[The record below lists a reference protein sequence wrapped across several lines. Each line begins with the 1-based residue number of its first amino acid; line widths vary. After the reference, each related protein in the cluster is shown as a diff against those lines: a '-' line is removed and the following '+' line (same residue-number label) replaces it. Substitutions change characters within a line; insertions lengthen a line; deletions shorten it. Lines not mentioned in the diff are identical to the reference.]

1 MQGGGKT
8 MKKTASIIFCS
19 LFLFAVFT
27 SWTNAY
33 PIQQGDKPQAANQS
47 QEKTSNVIKETA
59 SVTKHR
65 IVLRGSSIDYTAT
78 TGNILLKTEEGKAKG
93 SIFYIAYTKD
103 GVKDPSQRPIMFCFN
118 GGPGGAAVWVHMG
131 AFGPKKS
138 LLDDEGFPILPP
150 PGKLV
155 DNEFCVLDLTD
166 LVFIDPMSTGYSR
179 AVPGEDP
186 KQFYGFEKDVE
197 SVSEFIRL
205 YVTRNQR
212 WLSPK
217 FLAGESYATTRVSGL
232 ANYLQSRYGMFLNGV
247 ILISVILNWQNT
259 DWSIGNDMAY
269 IMFLPSYT
277 AAAWYHGKLA
287 PELSDNLKEA
297 LEKAEGFAINDFAL
311 ALLKG
316 TKLTPAE
323 KAAIIKKL
331 SYFTGLSEEFLERSN
346 MRVTENRFY
355 KELLRDQG
363 KTVGRLDTRYTG
375 VDRESAG
382 EAPEFDQSWS
392 IVIGSYVSLI
402 NDYIRR
408 DLEYEN
414 DLPYNYLASVQP
426 WPMKPGGRGYLNT
439 AEILRQAMHM
449 NPHLK
454 VLVASGYYDFATP
467 YFDADYTIAHMDL
480 AEELQKNITMTYY
493 ESGHMMYVR
502 KVAHQKFRKDM
513 EDFIQSALE

>member
-1 MQGGGKT
+1 
-8 MKKTASIIFCS
+8 
-19 LFLFAVFT
+19 
-27 SWTNAY
+27 
-33 PIQQGDKPQAANQS
+33 
-47 QEKTSNVIKETA
+47 
-59 SVTKHR
+59 
-65 IVLRGSSIDYTAT
+65 
-78 TGNILLKTEEGKAKG
+78 GKAKG

-103 GVKDPSQRPIMFCFN
+103 GVKVPSQRPIMFCFN
-118 GGPGGAAVWVHMG
+118 GGPGGAAVWVHLG

-138 LLDDEGFPILPP
+138 LLDDEGFPVIPP
-150 PGKLV
+150 PGKLI
-155 DNEFCVLDLTD
+155 DNEFCALDLAD
-166 LVFIDPMSTGYSR
+166 LVFIDPMTTGYSR

-197 SVSEFIRL
+197 STAEFIRL
-205 YVTRNQR
+205 YVTRNER

-232 ANYLQSRYGMFLNGV
+232 ANYLQTRYGMFLNGV

-269 IMFLPSYT
+269 ITFLPSYT

-287 PELSDNLKEA
+287 PDLSGDLRSA
-297 LEKAEGFAINDFAL
+297 LDKAEEFAIDEFAL

-316 TKLTPAE
+316 NKLDPAK
-323 KAAIIKKL
+323 KAEIIKEL
-331 SYFTGLSEEFLERSN
+331 SRFTGLSEQFLERSN

-408 DLEYEN
+408 VLGYEN

-426 WPMKPGGRGYLNT
+426 WPLKPDGSGYLNT

-449 NPHLK
+449 NPQLK
-454 VLVASGYYDFATP
+454 VLIASGYYDFATP
-467 YFDADYTIAHMDL
+467 YFDAAYTVAHMDL
-480 AEELQKNITMTYY
+480 AKELQKNITMTYY

-502 KVAHQKFRKDM
+502 KTAHQKFRKDL
-513 EDFIQSALE
+513 EDFIQKALRK

>member
-1 MQGGGKT
+1 
-8 MKKTASIIFCS
+8 MKKSTVMIIDAFV
-19 LFLFAVFT
+19 LFAVLA
-27 SWTNAY
+27 SWATAY
-33 PIQQGDKPQAANQS
+33 PIQQTEKPPDAQV
-47 QEKTSNVIKETA
+47 EKNTSDITKETA

-65 IVLRGSSIDYTAT
+65 IVLQGTPIEYTAT
-78 TGNILLKTEEGKAKG
+78 AGNILLKTEEGKATG

-118 GGPGGAAVWVHMG
+118 GGPGGAAVWVHLG

-138 LLDDEGFPILPP
+138 LLDDEGFSVLPP

-155 DNEFCVLDLTD
+155 DNEFSVLDMTD
-166 LVFIDPMSTGYSR
+166 LVFIDPMTTGYSR

-186 KQFYGFEKDVE
+186 EQFYGFEKDVE

-205 YVTRNQR
+205 YVTRNKR

-232 ANYLQSRYGMFLNGV
+232 ANHLQTRYGMFLNGV

-287 PELSDNLKEA
+287 PELSGNLRDT
-297 LEKAEGFAINDFAL
+297 LDKAEEFAIDEFAL

-316 TKLTPAE
+316 NKLVPAE
-323 KAAIIKKL
+323 
-331 SYFTGLSEEFLERSN
+331 
-346 MRVTENRFY
+346 RFY

-392 IVIGSYVSLI
+392 IVIGSYVALL

-414 DLPYNYLASVQP
+414 DLPYNYLAGVQP
-426 WPMKPGGRGYLNT
+426 WPLKPGGRGYLNT
-439 AEILRQAMHM
+439 AEILRQAMHG

-467 YFDADYTIAHMDL
+467 YYDAEYTFAHMDL
-480 AEELQKNITMTYY
+480 AKELQKNITMTYY

-502 KVAHQKFRKDM
+502 KTAHQKFRKDM
-513 EDFIQSALE
+513 EVFIRNALKIAK

>member
-1 MQGGGKT
+1 M
-8 MKKTASIIFCS
+8 IVCIS
-19 LFLFAVFT
+19 LVLAVLIPYSKAF
-27 SWTNAY
+27 
-33 PIQQGDKPQAANQS
+33 PIQLTKETPAAKQVE
-47 QEKTSNVIKETA
+47 EKNPDTAKETA

-65 IVLRGSSIDYTAT
+65 IVLQGMPVDYTAT
-78 TGNILLKTEEGKAKG
+78 AGTILLKTEEGKAKG

-103 GVKDPSQRPIMFCFN
+103 GIKDPSQRPIMFCFN
-118 GGPGGAAVWVHMG
+118 GGPGGAAVWVNLG

-138 LLDDEGFPILPP
+138 LLDDEGFPLLPP

-155 DNEFCVLDLTD
+155 DNEFCVLDMTD
-166 LVFIDPMSTGYSR
+166 LVFIDPISTGYSR
-179 AVPGEDP
+179 ALPGEDP
-186 KQFYGFEKDVE
+186 TQFYGFEKDVE
-197 SVSEFIRL
+197 SVGEFIRL
-205 YVTRNQR
+205 YVTRNER

-232 ANYLQSRYGMFLNGV
+232 ANHLQTRYGMFLNGV

-277 AAAWYHGKLA
+277 AAAWYHGKLSA
-287 PELSDNLKEA
+287 ELSRDLKQT
-297 LEKAEGFAINDFAL
+297 LDKAEDFAINDFAL

-316 TKLTPAE
+316 NKLDPDE
-323 KAAIIKKL
+323 KAEIIKKL
-331 SYFTGLSEEFLERSN
+331 SSYTGLSEEFLERSN

-355 KELLRDQG
+355 KELLRNQG

-392 IVIGSYVSLI
+392 IVIGSYVALI

-408 DLEYEN
+408 DLGYEN
-414 DLPYNYLASVQP
+414 DLPYYYLAGVQP
-426 WPMKPGGRGYLNT
+426 WPLKPEGRGYLNT
-439 AEILRQAMHM
+439 AEILRQAMHI
-449 NPHLK
+449 NPQLK
-454 VLVASGYYDFATP
+454 VLIASGYYDFATP
-467 YFDADYTIAHMDL
+467 YFDADYTVSHMDL
-480 AEELQKNITMTYY
+480 ARELQKNITMTYY

-502 KVAHQKFRKDM
+502 KTAHQKLRRDVEEFIRK
-513 EDFIQSALE
+513 ALEK

>member
-1 MQGGGKT
+1 
-8 MKKTASIIFCS
+8 MKKSALSIALIL
-19 LFLFAVFT
+19 LFVIAFSPWAE
-27 SWTNAY
+27 AY
-33 PIQQGDKPQAANQS
+33 PKQQGDKPQSADKTP
-47 QEKTSNVIKETA
+47 EKTPGITKESS

-65 IVLRGSSIDYTAT
+65 IVLQGKPIDYTAT
-78 TGNILLKTEEGKAKG
+78 AGNILLKTEEGKAKG

-138 LLDDEGFPILPP
+138 LLDDDGFPILPP

-155 DNEFCVLDLTD
+155 DNEFSVLDLTD

-186 KQFYGFEKDVE
+186 QQFYGFEKDVE

-205 YVTRNQR
+205 YVTRNKR

-232 ANYLQSRYGMFLNGV
+232 ANHLQSRYGMFLNGV
-247 ILISVILNWQNT
+247 ILISMVLNWQNT

-287 PELSDNLKEA
+287 PELMGDLRAA
-297 LEKAEGFAINDFAL
+297 LDQAEDFAINEFAL

-316 TKLTPAE
+316 NKLAPAE
-323 KAAIIKKL
+323 KAAVIQKL
-331 SYFTGLSEEFLERSN
+331 SSFTGLSQEYLQRSN

-375 VDRESAG
+375 VDRDSAG

-392 IVIGSYVSLI
+392 IVIGSYVALL

-408 DLEYEN
+408 ELEYEN
-414 DLPYNYLASVQP
+414 DLPYNFLAGVQP
-426 WPMKPGGRGYLNT
+426 WPLKPGGRGYLNT

-449 NPHLK
+449 NPQLK

-480 AEELQKNITMTYY
+480 AEKLQKNITMTYY

-502 KVAHQKFRKDM
+502 KAAHQKFREDM
-513 EDFIQSALE
+513 EDFIKDAMNIEK

>member
-1 MQGGGKT
+1 
-8 MKKTASIIFCS
+8 MKRTISKIIYS
-19 LFLFAVFT
+19 LFLFAVLTFCVFAA
-27 SWTNAY
+27 S
-33 PIQQGDKPQAANQS
+33 IQQSGKPQAGDQT
-47 QEKTSNVIKETA
+47 QEKTSDIIEEKTSETQ
-59 SVTKHR
+59 HR
-65 IVLRGSSIDYTAT
+65 IVIQGTPVDYTAT
-78 TGNILLKTEEGKAKG
+78 AGNILLKTEEGKAQG

-118 GGPGGAAVWVHMG
+118 GGPGGAAVWVHLG

-179 AVPGEDP
+179 TAPGEDP

-205 YVTRNQR
+205 YVTRNKR

-232 ANYLQSRYGMFLNGV
+232 ANHLQTRYGMFLNGV
-247 ILISVILNWQNT
+247 ILISVVLNWQNT

-287 PELSDNLKEA
+287 PELSGNLRET
-297 LEKAEGFAINDFAL
+297 LDKAEEFAINEFAL

-316 TKLTPAE
+316 NKLAPAE
-323 KAAIIKKL
+323 RTAIIKKL
-331 SYFTGLSEEFLERSN
+331 SNFTGLSEEFLERSN
-346 MRVTENRFY
+346 MRVTETRFY

-426 WPMKPGGRGYLNT
+426 WPLRPDGRGYLNT
-439 AEILRQAMHM
+439 AEILRQAMHI
-449 NPHLK
+449 NPQLK
-454 VLVASGYYDFATP
+454 VLIASGYYDFATP
-467 YFDADYTIAHMDL
+467 YFDADYTVAHMDL
-480 AEELQKNITMTYY
+480 AKELQKNITMTNY

-502 KVAHQKFRKDM
+502 KVVHQKFRKDM
-513 EDFIQSALE
+513 EDFIRNALKVKK

>member
-1 MQGGGKT
+1 MP
-8 MKKTASIIFCS
+8 IIFFVS
-19 LFLFAVFT
+19 FLFAVSV
-27 SWTNAY
+27 SWTVAH
-33 PIQQGDKPQAANQS
+33 PIQQTQKSAAADQI
-47 QEKTSNVIKETA
+47 QKKTPDTTTET
-59 SVTKHR
+59 SSITEHR
-65 IVLRGSSIDYTAT
+65 IVLKGTPIDYTAT
-78 TGNILLKTEEGKAKG
+78 AGNILLKTEEDKAKG

-118 GGPGGAAVWVHMG
+118 GGPGGAAVWVHLG

-205 YVTRNQR
+205 YVTRNKR

-232 ANYLQSRYGMFLNGV
+232 ANHLQTRYGMFLNGV
-247 ILISVILNWQNT
+247 ILISVVINWQNT

-287 PELSDNLKEA
+287 PELSGNLRET
-297 LEKAEGFAINDFAL
+297 LDKAEDFALNEFAL

-316 TKLTPAE
+316 NKLTPAE
-323 KAAIIKKL
+323 KAAVIKKL

-408 DLEYEN
+408 DLAYEN

-426 WPMKPGGRGYLNT
+426 WPLKPGGRGYLNT
-439 AEILRQAMHM
+439 AEILRQAMHI
-449 NPHLK
+449 NPQLK
-454 VLVASGYYDFATP
+454 VLIASGYYDFATP
-467 YFDADYTIAHMDL
+467 YFDADYTVAHMDL

-513 EDFIQSALE
+513 EDFVRKALGVTK

>member
-1 MQGGGKT
+1 
-8 MKKTASIIFCS
+8 MKKTASTIVCVFFLLAALIPCS
-19 LFLFAVFT
+19 KAFPT
-27 SWTNAY
+27 
-33 PIQQGDKPQAANQS
+33 QQAEETPDAKQA
-47 QEKTSNVIKETA
+47 EKKTPEITKETFC
-59 SVTKHR
+59 VTKHR
-65 IVLRGSSIDYTAT
+65 IVLRGTQIDYTAT
-78 TGNILLKTEEGKAKG
+78 AGTKLLRADDGKAKG

-103 GVKDPSQRPIMFCFN
+103 GVKDLSQRPIMFCFN
-118 GGPGGAAVWVHMG
+118 GGPGGAAVWVHLG

-138 LLDDEGFPILPP
+138 LLDDEGFPLLPP

-155 DNEFCVLDLTD
+155 DNEFCVLDMTD
-166 LVFIDPMSTGYSR
+166 LVFIDPISTGYSR
-179 AVPGEDP
+179 AMPGEDP
-186 KQFYGFEKDVE
+186 TQFYGFQKDVE
-197 SVSEFIRL
+197 SVGEFIRL
-205 YVTRNQR
+205 YVTHNER

-232 ANYLQSRYGMFLNGV
+232 ANHLQTRYGMFLNGV
-247 ILISVILNWQNT
+247 ILISVVLNWQNT

-287 PELSDNLKEA
+287 PELSDDLRKT
-297 LEKAEGFAINDFAL
+297 LDLAEDFAVNEFAL

-316 TKLTPAE
+316 NKLDPDE
-323 KAAIIKKL
+323 KAEIIKKL
-331 SYFTGLSEEFLERSN
+331 SSFTGLSEEFLERSN

-392 IVIGSYVSLI
+392 IVIGSYVALL

-408 DLEYEN
+408 DLGYVN
-414 DLPYNYLASVQP
+414 DLPYNYLAGVQP
-426 WPMKPGGRGYLNT
+426 WPLKPDGGGYLNT
-439 AEILRQAMHM
+439 AEILRQAMHI
-449 NPHLK
+449 NPQLK
-454 VLVASGYYDFATP
+454 VLIASGYYDFATP
-467 YFDADYTIAHMDL
+467 YFDADYTVAHMDL
-480 AEELQKNITMTYY
+480 AQELQKNITMTYY

-502 KVAHQKFRKDM
+502 KVAHQKLRKDI
-513 EDFIQSALE
+513 EEFIRKTLEK